1 MSQLERIFPV
11 CDDPPKPGCRVHR
24 RRLLGLRG
32 LSIQQSGFELDDAVA
47 AVAAVVPSIVLV
59 GGDDNASDEE

>member
-1 MSQLERIFPV
+1 MT
-11 CDDPPKPGCRVHR
+11 
-24 RRLLGLRG
+24 LRNRHVVSDCLASWKLRD
-32 LSIQQSGFELDDAVA
+32 LSIQQPGFELDDAVA

>member
-1 MSQLERIFPV
+1 MTLRNRDVVSDCLASW
-11 CDDPPKPGCRVHR
+11 K
-24 RRLLGLRG
+24 LRG